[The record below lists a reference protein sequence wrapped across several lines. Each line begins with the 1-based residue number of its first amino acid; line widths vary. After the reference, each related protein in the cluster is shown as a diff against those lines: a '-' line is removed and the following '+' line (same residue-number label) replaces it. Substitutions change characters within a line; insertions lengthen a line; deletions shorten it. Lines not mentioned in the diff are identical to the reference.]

1 MWKIYVEVPRNIW
14 SNSDKFCRVKDRR
27 LHFEKTLNY
36 LNQTHYNKIQEYKK

>member
-27 LHFEKTLNY
+27 LHFEETY
-36 LNQTHYNKIQEYKK
+36 WIT